1 MVDKPRG
8 FIYIN
13 DVPFPYPDKDSGLQS
28 VQTIVDSARNA
39 NGIMVGERI
48 GRDMG
53 KIELTWSVLTPETW
67 SEMLKLFGNFTFNLR
82 YLDMVTNDWVTRTFY
97 VGDRSAQPFMCD
109 PETGR
114 PKYYLNCKANVID
127 VGR

>member
-1 MVDKPRG
+1 MAKTG

-13 DVPFPYPDKDSGLQS
+13 GTAFPYPDKDSGLQS
-28 VQTIVDSARNA
+28 VQTIVNSSRNA

-53 KIELTWSVLTPETW
+53 KLQLTWSVLTPEQW
-67 SEMLKLFGNFTFNLR
+67 SSMLQIFNNFTFTIK
-82 YLDMVTNDWVTRTFY
+82 YIDMVTNDWTTRTFY
-97 VGDRSAQPFMCD
+97 VGDRSAQPFLID
-109 PETGR
+109 TETNK

-127 VGR
+127 VGK